1 MELKVPRSPMAR
13 YFANTCTL
21 PKLKILVEICSIWDK
36 SPDND
41 YKEEL
46 TITLDTICKVKS

>member
-1 MELKVPRSPMAR
+1 MSKEFKTLNVQL
-13 YFANTCTL
+13 ANTCTL
-21 PKLKILVEICSIWDK
+21 SKLKILVEICSIWDK